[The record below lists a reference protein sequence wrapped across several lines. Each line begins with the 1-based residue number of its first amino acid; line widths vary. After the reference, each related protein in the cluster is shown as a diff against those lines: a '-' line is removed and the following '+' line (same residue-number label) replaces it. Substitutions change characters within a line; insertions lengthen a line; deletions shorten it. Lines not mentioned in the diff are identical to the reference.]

1 MPGKR
6 MDFIEQEK
14 SKVLRATG
22 KTYHAIAQDL
32 GRSPHTIKKYVEQPS
47 AKEEIRE
54 LKADLADQFEDL
66 AHRLLESIT
75 QTDIEKL
82 NAYQRTI
89 GAGIA
94 VDKMRLLREES
105 TENIMGPVAMK
116 IKLME
121 LKEKVREFIEQGN
134 HGQIED
140 KGEAG
145 VIGSGEKGENQDRNR
160 PENG

>member
-140 KGEAG
+140 KGEIEAMDQRDE
-145 VIGSGEKGENQDRNR
+145 VKEPPSKRQEDK
-160 PENG
+160 